1 MLELLKTSMRSPW
14 FTVLGLSM
22 GTAVSNGLARFAYGL
37 ILPAMR
43 SDLHWNFAQAGW
55 INTANAIGY
64 LAGALIALLSI
75 DRVGAKR
82 LFVVGMVLM
91 MLALLAS
98 GLTANFAVLTLL
110 RILAGMGG
118 GPAFVAGAALVSQAF
133 PTDLRR
139 TAWAIALYM
148 GGGGIGVVAS
158 GLAVPAILAV
168 RGDEAWPVAWLSLGA
183 LAALGALVG
192 LFAAQASPTPSTRP
206 RGHAASPLPVK
217 AMAFELAGY
226 FLFGVGY
233 IVYFTFLVA
242 WMRQIGAGVVLVAAT
257 WGLLGPRHHRFARA
271 LGAGP
276 GAKFKGGQPLA
287 LANAATGLGTLLP
300 ILAPGPVGI
309 LVSAAMFG
317 LSIFIGPAA
326 VTAFGRRNLDAQP
339 MGAVRGAVH
348 LRFRARPDFWPRSP
362 PGLIADAAHN
372 LAYGMAAAASTLFV
386 AAGVASVRSGRPAFP
401 IFKSEARATR

>member
-1 MLELLKTSMRSPW
+1 MRSPW

-43 SDLHWNFAQAGW
+43 ADLHWNFAQAGW

-82 LFVVGMVLM
+82 LFVSGMVLM
-91 MLALLAS
+91 TLALLAS
-98 GLTANFAVLTLL
+98 GLTANFALLTLL

-118 GPAFVAGAALVSQAF
+118 GPAFIAGAALVSQAF
-133 PTDLRR
+133 PNDMRR

-158 GLAVPAILAV
+158 GLAVPAILAL
-168 RGDEAWPVAWLSLGA
+168 RGDDAWPVAWLSLGA
-183 LAALGALVG
+183 LAALGTLVG
-192 LFAAQASPTPSTRP
+192 LFAVRASPTPSTRP
-206 RGHAASPLPVK
+206 RGQAASPMPVK

-242 WMRQIGAGVVLVAAT
+242 WMRQIGAGAVLVAAT
-257 WGLLGPRHHRFARA
+257 WGLLGLGIIASPLPWARVLA
-271 LGAGP
+271 RYN
-276 GAKFKGGQPLA
+276 GGQPLA

-300 ILAPGPVGI
+300 ILAAGPVGI

-326 VTAFGRRNLDAQP
+326 VTAFGRRNLDAS
-339 MGAVRGAVH
+339 
-348 LRFRARPDFWPRSP
+348 LWARSVALFTSAFAFGQILGPIAA
-362 PGLIADAAHN
+362 GLIADAAQN
-372 LAYGMAAAASTLFV
+372 LAYGMAAAALTLFA
-386 AAGVASVRSGRPAFP
+386 AAGVAAAQRPLHLTKAD
-401 IFKSEARATR
+401 